1 VSGAAEVGWRYPA
14 ALVAGAAA
22 ALLAFVGS
30 LAALGAAG
38 RLPAPSLTNSFCVDE
53 KLAFLRDHRAAPP
66 PDVLVVGSSV
76 AWRHVDGAAV
86 VARAPGARPLNGGFC
101 GFSMDQTEFATR
113 WLLRRY
119 PTVHEVALVAA
130 PQDFENCAGAP
141 KEPFDPADADAFLA
155 ERGFS
160 PRFYLRYFDPFSL
173 ARNARLIARRRA
185 GSDLR
190 DPLVFDAYGDAP
202 LDPGPTGGL
211 GYGAIERLDPA
222 CFAALRRTAADLA
235 TRGLR
240 LVVAT
245 TPVNPEWRRRFD
257 PEDKLMDALE
267 RGLEQAVAGTDS
279 TVWAGHRLA
288 SPGQASFTDAI
299 HLRWAAA
306 QEFSRALVRATGL
319 GGRSAPAQPEG
330 RQIPRLEHGVVVS
343 R

>member
-1 VSGAAEVGWRYPA
+1 MSGAADVGWRYPA

-22 ALLAFVGS
+22 TLLAFVGS
-30 LAALGAAG
+30 LAALGVAG
-38 RLPAPSLTNSFCVDE
+38 HLPAPALTNSFCVDE
-53 KLAFLRDHRAAPP
+53 KLAFLRDHRAAPT

-101 GFSMDQTEFATR
+101 GFSMDQTEFAAG

-119 PTVHEVALVAA
+119 PEVREVALVAA
-130 PQDFENCAGAP
+130 PQDFENCTTTP
-141 KEPFDPADADAFLA
+141 KEPFNAADADAFLA

-173 ARNARLIARRRA
+173 ARNALLVARRRA

-202 LDPGPTGGL
+202 LDPGPTGDL

-222 CFAALRRTAADLA
+222 CFAALRRMAGDL
-235 TRGLR
+235 TNRGLR

-257 PEDKLMDALE
+257 PEDKLMGALE
-267 RGLEQAVAGTDS
+267 AGLEEAVAGTGS
-279 TVWAGHRLA
+279 TVWAGHRSA
-288 SPGQASFTDAI
+288 PPGPASFADAI
-299 HLRWAAA
+299 HLRWTAA

-319 GGRSAPAQPEG
+319 GDRSTAGQSVA
-330 RQIPRLEHGVVVS
+330 RQVSQADHGSPVS

>member
-1 VSGAAEVGWRYPA
+1 MSGAADIGWRYPA

-30 LAALGAAG
+30 LAALGAVG
-38 RLPAPSLTNSFCVDE
+38 RLPAPALTNSFCVDE
-53 KLAFLRDHRAAPP
+53 KLAFLRDHRGAPP

-86 VARAPGARPLNGGFC
+86 VARAPGVRPLNGGFC

-113 WLLRRY
+113 WLLRRH
-119 PTVHEVALVAA
+119 PTVREVALVAA
-130 PQDFENCAGAP
+130 PQDFENCGAAP

-173 ARNARLIARRRA
+173 ARNALLVARRRA
-185 GSDLR
+185 GTDLR

-202 LDPGPTGGL
+202 LDPGPTGDL

-222 CFAALRRTAADLA
+222 CFAALRRMAADL
-235 TRGLR
+235 TDRGLR
-240 LVVAT
+240 MVVAT
-245 TPVNPEWRRRFD
+245 TPVNPEWRSRFD

-288 SPGQASFTDAI
+288 SPGLASFTDAI

-319 GGRSAPAQPEG
+319 GDRTVPGPSMN
-330 RQIPRLEHGVVVS
+330 RQVSQSEHRANLS